1 MWRAQLH
8 RRKPRPA
15 QRENTSAGGSCWM
28 GTMQLP
34 ETQPAERGPLGSAS
48 LCLCPGQGCGS
59 ASVCSHRTGVSGLE
73 EGKAAGDKGMEG
85 GMALMGE
92 SSNPHQC
99 VWCGLTWQLPSSLPK
114 MAVLTLQ
121 SSEGWGVLHKAVP
134 TKNMLLLPHIFYFN
148 LVNWHSSALWDQ
160 PWRPSMLSFRELKG
174 GVNGLAWESWSSWPR
189 GMYCL

>member
-34 ETQPAERGPLGSAS
+34 ETQPAGRGPLGSAS
-48 LCLCPGQGCGS
+48 VFLWPGQGCGS
-59 ASVCSHRTGVSGLE
+59 ASVCSFRTGVAGLE
-73 EGKAAGDKGMEG
+73 EGKTAGDKGMEG

-92 SSNPHQC
+92 SSNPIGVFGVGSHD
-99 VWCGLTWQLPSSLPK
+99 SSPAACPQWLCSCSR
-114 MAVLTLQ
+114 AARAA
-121 SSEGWGVLHKAVP
+121 ELHKAVP
-134 TKNMLLLPHIFYFN
+134 TKTMLLLPHIFYFN
-148 LVNWHSSALWDQ
+148 LVNWHSSALQDQ
-160 PWRPSMLSFRELKG
+160 PWRLSMLSFLELKG
-174 GVNGLAWESWSSWPR
+174 GVNGLTQESWSPWPR